1 MNDILQKY
9 MNMKSKFEF
18 KNEDTSSPSI
28 YIYGS
33 IGGWYSE
40 ITAKEIQRKLNAI
53 ESDEIHVHINS
64 PGGDVF
70 DSISIGNQLKNHKA
84 KIIVHIDGIAASGAS
99 LISMSA
105 DKIIMPSNTMM
116 MIHRASTGA
125 WGNAEA
131 LRKVA
136 DTLDKIDES
145 VTQTYLDRFVGE
157 KDELVKLLAEETFLT
172 AEECLALGLCDEIGE
187 EIVLEEAEEDEPV
200 IENSKDLIVAK
211 YAAKL
216 NKPNQDEEV
225 HNEPISNE
233 SNISKTVEIFENF
246 LGAFK

>member
-1 MNDILQKY
+1 
-9 MNMKSKFEF
+9 MKSKFEF

-70 DSISIGNQLKNHKA
+70 DSIAISNQLKNHKA

-116 MIHRASTGA
+116 MIHRASTGT

-145 VTQTYLDRFVGE
+145 VTQTYLNRFVGE
-157 KDELVKLLAEETFLT
+157 KDELVQLLAEESFLT
-172 AEECLALGLCDEIGE
+172 ADECLALGLCDEVGE
-187 EIVLEEAEEDEPV
+187 EIVLEEAEEETV

-211 YAAKL
+211 YAASL
-216 NKPNQDEEV
+216 NKPKQDEEI
-225 HNEPISNE
+225 HNEQVDNQVVNE
-233 SNISKTVEIFENF
+233 DKMKDVTKVFENF